1 MESRNFKL
9 DTEWNM
15 IHYPNK
21 PNGFGILII
30 GDEKHFVTD
39 KGSFWTQNEG
49 KIELLKKF
57 KESGYTIFYSNLYG
71 KNWGNDKAV
80 RLARRLYEHV
90 IRSEILNGKIHLLA
104 EGMGALIALKLMDEM
119 GPGFIRTC
127 VLINP
132 IISLKDHLEMEKEH
146 KFFYKNLLKEIATA
160 FQIDLPKVE
169 NEIKNKKECF
179 EDTGNIPVRIIH
191 ILSNARTYNQSK
203 HIKSLLEKWKEKE
216 PPVSICF
223 LLPEKKQSIGFQ
235 IVHFM
240 KKNEM
245 TL

>member
-1 MESRNFKL
+1 
-9 DTEWNM
+9 M

-49 KIELLKKF
+49 KLELLQKF
-57 KESGYTIFYSNLYG
+57 KESGYTIFYSNLYR
-71 KNWGNDKAV
+71 KNWGNEKAV
-80 RLARRLYEHV
+80 RLSRRLYEHV

-104 EGMGALIALKLMDEM
+104 EGMGALIALKLMGEM
-119 GPGFIRTC
+119 GPGLIRTC
-127 VLINP
+127 VFINP
-132 IISLKDHLEMEKEH
+132 ILSLKDHLEMEKEH
-146 KFFYKNLLKEIATA
+146 KFFYKKLLKEIANA
-160 FQIDLPKVE
+160 FQIDLLQVE
-169 NEIKNKKECF
+169 NEIKIKKEGF

-191 ILSNARTYNQSK
+191 IMSDARTFNQSN
-203 HIKSLLEKWKEKE
+203 HIKGLLEKWKEKE

-223 LLPEKKQSIGFQ
+223 LLPEKKQSIGSQ